1 VKNNVLI
8 FTPTYNEI
16 GNIERWINEVISQ
29 GLPNILIVDDNSID
43 GTTELLTLKSREVRQ
58 IELRIRGSK
67 SGIGSAHLLALEV
80 AFEKGFDYLI
90 TLDADLSH
98 NPRDIP
104 RFIEAVKS
112 ANYVVGTRSRG
123 GRTELAGVRLILS
136 RGANLVCRVMLP
148 TGLSEYTTAYRCYDR
163 KAMEF
168 LIKNPP
174 KDEGY
179 SFFIEATDLIY
190 RSGLKIAE
198 IPIIFL
204 DRMQGESKIP
214 SLQVFRSAI
223 KIIRLS
229 VGRIKWLILGGR
241 KLQL

>member
-1 VKNNVLI
+1 MI

-16 GNIERWINEVISQ
+16 GSIEKWIDEVTSQ
-29 GLPNILIVDDNSID
+29 NDSDILIIDDTSID
-43 GTTELLTLKSREVRQ
+43 GTTELLALKSKEIKQLEV
-58 IELRIRGSK
+58 RIRGSK
-67 SGIGSAHLLALEV
+67 SGIGSAHLLALKV

-98 NPRDIP
+98 NPSDIP
-104 RFIEAVKS
+104 RFIKAVKS
-112 ANYVVGTRSRG
+112 VNYVVGTRSRG
-123 GRTELAGVRLILS
+123 GRTELSGVRFMLS
-136 RGANLVCRVMLP
+136 KGANLVCRVMLP

-168 LIKNPP
+168 LINNSP

-179 SFFIEATDLIY
+179 SFFIEATDLLY

-198 IPIIFL
+198 IPIIFR
-204 DRMQGESKIP
+204 DRMQGKSKIP
-214 SLQVFRSAI
+214 SLQVFRSAM

-229 VGRIKWLILGGR
+229 LGRIKWRLLGGR
-241 KLQL
+241 ILQL